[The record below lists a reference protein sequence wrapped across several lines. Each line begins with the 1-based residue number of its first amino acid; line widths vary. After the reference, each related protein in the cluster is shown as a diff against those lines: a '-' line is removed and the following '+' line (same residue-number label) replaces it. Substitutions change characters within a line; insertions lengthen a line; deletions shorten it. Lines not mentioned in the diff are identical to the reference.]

1 MNPKPFRTNGA
12 IGALLDE
19 YEKALSELKRTIS
32 DLTREELIHIVD
44 AETQNEECK
53 SIQTILSHIVQSGYT
68 YVVEIRKWMGKQDD
82 YRPVILLDHLDEYLT
97 ALDHMFQYTEQLFLE
112 HPHIK
117 LTEYDFDKKIKVRW
131 GQSYDVEQ
139 LMQHAIVHVLR
150 HRRQIEKFKVQLKT
164 NPIS

>member
-1 MNPKPFRTNGA
+1 MNPKPQFRTNGA

-19 YEKALSELKRTIS
+19 YEKALTELKQS
-32 DLTREELIHIVD
+32 VSNLTHVELIQIID

-68 YVVEIRKWMGKQDD
+68 YVVEIRKWMGEPDN
-82 YRPVILLDHLDEYLT
+82 YRPVILLDSFDEYFN
-97 ALDHMFQYTEQLFLE
+97 ALDRMLHYTEQLFLD
-112 HPHIK
+112 HPNIK

-139 LMQHAIVHVLR
+139 LMQHAIVHVFR
-150 HRRQIEKFKVQLKT
+150 HRRQIEKFKLQMKK
-164 NPIS
+164 I

>member
-1 MNPKPFRTNGA
+1 MNPKPQFRTNGA

-19 YEKALSELKRTIS
+19 YEKALTELKRTIS
-32 DLTREELIHIVD
+32 DLTREKLIRIID

-68 YVVEIRKWMGKQDD
+68 YVVEIRKWIGEQDD
-82 YRPVILLDHLDEYLT
+82 YRPVILLDSLNEYHI
-97 ALDHMFQYTEQLFLE
+97 ALDRMFHYTEQLFLDQ
-112 HPHIK
+112 PHIK

-150 HRRQIEKFKVQLKT
+150 HRRQIEKFKLQMRT
-164 NPIS
+164 N

>member
-19 YEKALSELKRTIS
+19 YEKALTELKQTVLN
-32 DLTREELIHIVD
+32 LTREELIHIVD

-68 YVVEIRKWMGKQDD
+68 YAVEIRKWMGKQDD
-82 YRPVILLDHLDEYLT
+82 YRPVILLDHLDEYLA
-97 ALDHMFQYTEQLFLE
+97 ALDRMFQYTEQLFLD

-164 NPIS
+164 NSII